1 MAEASAPPQPSR
13 PPVGSGW
20 GAAKGRRLAV
30 VVLTVLAVL
39 GNIWLL
45 PLFFGIHL

>member
-1 MAEASAPPQPSR
+1 
-13 PPVGSGW
+13 VGSGW